1 MPQTQVY
8 PRWRGEHITPFCDC
22 PVFAGLSPLARGT
35 RVSANPEEI
44 EPRFIPAGAGNTHMI
59 RRARRW
65 HSVYPRWRGEH
76 RITPRFLPRQR
87 GLSPLARG
95 TPEEARERLQ
105 ATRFIPAG
113 AGNTF
118 LSALFITLSTVYPR
132 WRGEHS
138 RQHVVRNHDSGL
150 SPLARGT
157 RLTDMIGPRQRRF
170 IPAGAGNTNLQLGKN
185 GFCAVYP
192 RWRGEHR
199 PRTGRRPGSCG
210 LSPLARGTRCRRGL
224 WHLLHR
230 FIPAGAGNTS

>member
-1 MPQTQVY
+1 MLVSVNAANT
-8 PRWRGEHITPFCDC
+8 
-22 PVFAGLSPLARGT
+22 GLSPLARGT
-35 RVSANPEEI
+35 HYAFLRLPGFC
-44 EPRFIPAGAGNTHMI
+44 RFIPAGAGNT
-59 RRARRW
+59 RVGKSRGNRTP
-65 HSVYPRWRGEH
+65 VYPRWRGEH
-76 RITPRFLPRQR
+76 VHTQTITESQN

-230 FIPAGAGNTS
+230 FIPAGAGNTVCAPAP

>member
-44 EPRFIPAGAGNTHMI
+44 EP
-59 RRARRW
+59 
-65 HSVYPRWRGEH
+65 
-76 RITPRFLPRQR
+76 
-87 GLSPLARG
+87 
-95 TPEEARERLQ
+95 
-105 ATRFIPAG
+105 RFIPAG

-230 FIPAGAGNTS
+230 FIPAGAGNTVCAPAP

>member
-44 EPRFIPAGAGNTHMI
+44 EP
-59 RRARRW
+59 
-65 HSVYPRWRGEH
+65 
-76 RITPRFLPRQR
+76 
-87 GLSPLARG
+87 
-95 TPEEARERLQ
+95 
-105 ATRFIPAG
+105 RFIPAG

-230 FIPAGAGNTS
+230 FIPAGAGNTLNITYY

>member
-1 MPQTQVY
+1 MPVY
-8 PRWRGEHITPFCDC
+8 PRWRGEHVHTQTITE
-22 PVFAGLSPLARGT
+22 SQ
-35 RVSANPEEI
+35 N
-44 EPRFIPAGAGNTHMI
+44 
-59 RRARRW
+59 
-65 HSVYPRWRGEH
+65 
-76 RITPRFLPRQR
+76 

-230 FIPAGAGNTS
+230 FIPAGAGNTVCAPAP